1 MKPEEMMKEIK
12 AQEGLSRRD
21 ALKMMALSPIAAS
34 VLAGAAAPTTAEASS
49 SNAEG
54 KVVIVGGGAGAL
66 MVLARLRRALAKPDI
81 TIIAPNE
88 KHVYQPGQIFV
99 AAGEYAPEDI
109 IFDNTGYIGDDVT
122 WIKDEVETFDPDNNK
137 LKTKKGTE
145 VTYDY
150 LVVATGVQYHYEQ
163 IEGLSADMIGQ
174 NGISSVYLSDLAA
187 GTAEGGTITRDW
199 FNALHEAAKTSKP
212 RVICTQP
219 STPLK
224 CGGAPQKILYLSDD
238 FLKRDKLSADFTFAT
253 AGEKLFSLPEIDA
266 AIQKVQAGYGNI
278 TNKFGHDL
286 IRIDAEKKIA
296 TFHHKYQVQGEFDKD
311 LGEYDMID
319 KEEEVEMEYDF
330 IHISPPTAAVD
341 AVANSPLAWQ
351 KGTAKGWLE
360 VDRETL
366 QHRRYKNVFG
376 IGDVC
381 GIPIGKTGGSARHQG
396 SIVVGNLISV
406 MEKKEELTLKFD
418 GYTVCPLKVSYGKII
433 MAEFNYDGL
442 APSFPLDPAQPRW
455 VWWAFDLYMLQ
466 PMYRYLMLNG
476 LM

>member
-1 MKPEEMMKEIK
+1 MNHDEMMKKIK
-12 AQEGLSRRD
+12 ENQGLSRRD
-21 ALKMMALSPIAAS
+21 ALRMMALSPVAAS
-34 VLAGAAAPTTAEASS
+34 VLASTGAPATANASS
-49 SNAEG
+49 SDAKG
-54 KVVIVGGGAGAL
+54 RVVIVGGGAGAM
-66 MVLARLRRALAKPDI
+66 MVLARLRRALSSPEI
-81 TIIAPNE
+81 TIIAPND

-109 IFDNTGYIGDDVT
+109 IFDNTGYIGNDVK
-122 WIKDEVETFDPDNNK
+122 WIKDEAATFDPDNNK
-137 LKTKKGTE
+137 LTTKNGTVVE
-145 VTYDY
+145 YDY
-150 LVVATGVQYHYEQ
+150 LIVAAGIQYHYEE
-163 IEGLSADMIGQ
+163 IKGLTADMIGT
-174 NGISSVYLSDLAA
+174 NGISSVYLNDLAA
-187 GTAEGGTITRDW
+187 GTAAGGTLTHDW

-238 FLKRDKLSADFTFAT
+238 YLRRDKLTADFTFAT
-253 AGEKLFSLPEIDA
+253 ASDKLFSLPEIDTA
-266 AIQKVQAGYGNI
+266 LHKVQEEYGNI

-286 IRIDAEKKIA
+286 IAIDAQKKIA

-311 LGEYDMID
+311 LNEYDMID
-319 KEEEVEMEYDF
+319 KEEEVTMEYDF
-330 IHISPPTAAVD
+330 IHISPPSYAVD
-341 AVANSPLAWQ
+341 AVANSLLAWQ
-351 KGTAKGWLE
+351 KGTSKGWLD
-360 VDRETL
+360 VNRETL

-381 GIPIGKTGGSARHQG
+381 GIPMGKTGGSARHQG
-396 SIVVGNLISV
+396 PIVVGNLIAV
-406 MEKKEELTLKFD
+406 MEKKEPLLKFD
-418 GYTVCPLKVSYGKII
+418 GYTVCPLKTSYGEII

-455 VWWAFDLYMLQ
+455 IWWAFDLYLLQ

>member
-1 MKPEEMMKEIK
+1 MKSKLPINDLKISM
-12 AQEGLSRRD
+12 SRRD
-21 ALKMMALSPIAAS
+21 ALKMMALSPVAAS
-34 VLAGAAAPTTAEASS
+34 LLASAGTPSTLEASA
-49 SNAEG
+49 SNAAG
-54 KVVIVGGGAGAL
+54 RIVIVGGGAGAL
-66 MVLARLRRALAKPDI
+66 MVLARLRRALSKPDI

-122 WIKDEVETFDPDNNK
+122 WIKDEAATFDPDNNK
-137 LKTKKGTE
+137 LTTKGGTE
-145 VTYDY
+145 VAYDY
-150 LVVATGVQYHYEQ
+150 LIVAAGVQYHYEQ
-163 IEGLSADMIGQ
+163 IEGLTTDMIGQ
-174 NGISSVYLSDLAA
+174 KGISSVYLNDLAA
-187 GTAEGGTITRDW
+187 GTAEGGIITNEW
-199 FNALHEAAKTSKP
+199 FHALKEAAKSSKP

-224 CGGAPQKILYLSDD
+224 CGGAPQKILYLGDD
-238 FLKRDKLSADFTFAT
+238 FLRHDDLSADFVFAT
-253 AGEKLFSLPEIDA
+253 AAEKLFAYPEIDEA
-266 AIQKVQAGYGNI
+266 LQKVQQGYGNI

-286 IRIDAEKKIA
+286 IAIDADKKVA
-296 TFHHKYQVQGEFDKD
+296 TFLHKYQVQGEYDKD
-311 LGEYDMID
+311 LEEYDMID
-319 KEEEVEMEYDF
+319 KEEKVALEYDF

-341 AVANSPLAWQ
+341 AVANSPLSWQ
-351 KGTAKGWLE
+351 KGSAKGWLE

-396 SIVVGNLISV
+396 PIVVKNLICV
-406 MEKKEELTLKFD
+406 MESKEPTEKFD

-442 APSFPLDPAQPRW
+442 APSFPLDPAKPRW
-455 VWWAFDLYMLQ
+455 IWWAFDLYMLQ

>member
-1 MKPEEMMKEIK
+1 MNIEEIMKKIEENK
-12 AQEGLSRRD
+12 GLSRRD
-21 ALKMMALSPIAAS
+21 ALKLMSLSPVAAS
-34 VLAGAAAPTTAEASS
+34 VLASS
-49 SNAEG
+49 SVPTAAHASASNAVG
-54 KVVIVGGGAGAL
+54 KVVIVGGGSGAL
-66 MVLARLRRALAKPDI
+66 MVLARLRRALSKPDI

-99 AAGEYAPEDI
+99 AAGEYDPEDI
-109 IFDNTGYIGDDVT
+109 IFDNTGYIGEDVT
-122 WIKDEVETFDPDNNK
+122 WIKDEVATFDPDNNK
-137 LKTKKGTE
+137 LTTKKGT
-145 VTYDY
+145 VVGYDY

-163 IEGLSADMIGQ
+163 IEGLTVDMIGK

-187 GTAEGGTITRDW
+187 GTAEGGTITHEW
-199 FNALHEAAKTSKP
+199 FKALKEAAKTSKP

-238 FLKRDKLSADFTFAT
+238 FLKWDKLTADFTFAS
-253 AGEKLFSLPEIDA
+253 AGEKLFAIPEIEA
-266 AIQKVQAGYGNI
+266 ALGKVQKGYGNI
-278 TNKFGHDL
+278 TNKFGHEL

-296 TFHHKYQVQGEFDKD
+296 TFHHKYQVQGEFDKE
-311 LGEYDMID
+311 LKEYDMID
-319 KEEEVEMEYDF
+319 KEEDVDLEYDF
-330 IHISPPTAAVD
+330 IHITPPTSAVD
-341 AVANSPLAWQ
+341 AVANSMLGWQ
-351 KGTAKGWLE
+351 KGSAKGWLE
-360 VDRETL
+360 VNRETL

-376 IGDVC
+376 IGDTC

-396 SIVVGNLISV
+396 PIVVGNLIAV
-406 MEKKEELTLKFD
+406 MEKKEPALKFD
-418 GYTVCPLKVSYGKII
+418 GYTVCPLKVSYGEII

>member
-1 MKPEEMMKEIK
+1 MSHEEMIK
-12 AQEGLSRRD
+12 KIEENKGLSRRS
-21 ALKMMALSPIAAS
+21 ALKLMALSPVAAS
-34 VLAGAAAPTTAEASS
+34 VLAGSAAPTTLEASS
-49 SNAEG
+49 SNAVG
-54 KVVIVGGGAGAL
+54 KVVIVGGGSGAL
-66 MVLARLRRALAKPDI
+66 MVLARLRRALSKPDI

-99 AAGEYAPEDI
+99 AAGEYEPEDI

-122 WIKDEVETFDPDNNK
+122 WIKDEVATFDPDSNK
-137 LKTKKGTE
+137 LTTKKGTI
-145 VTYDY
+145 VDYDY

-163 IEGLSADMIGQ
+163 IEGLTNELLGKH
-174 NGISSVYLSDLAA
+174 GISSVYQSNLAL

-199 FNALHEAAKTSKP
+199 FNALKEAAKMSKP

-224 CGGAPQKILYLSDD
+224 CGGAPQKILYLADD
-238 FLKRDKLSADFTFAT
+238 FLKRDKLDAEFVFAT
-253 AGEKLFSLPEIDA
+253 AGDKLFGLPEIEMALD
-266 AIQKVQAGYGNI
+266 KVQKHYGNI
-278 TNKFGHDL
+278 TNKFGHEL
-286 IRIDAEKKIA
+286 IRIDAEKKVA
-296 TFHHKYQVQGEFDKD
+296 TFLHKYQVQGEYDK
-311 LGEYDMID
+311 EYEEYEMID
-319 KEEEVEMEYDF
+319 KEEEVNLEYDF
-330 IHISPPTAAVD
+330 IHISPPTYAVD
-341 AVANSPLAWQ
+341 AVANSQLGWQ

-396 SIVVGNLISV
+396 PIVVGNLISV
-406 MEKKEELTLKFD
+406 MEKKEPALKFD
-418 GYTVCPLKVSYGKII
+418 GYTVCPLKVSYGEII

>member
-1 MKPEEMMKEIK
+1 MKPEELMKEIK
-12 AQEGLSRRD
+12 SQEGLSRRD
-21 ALKMMALSPIAAS
+21 ALKMMALSPVAAS
-34 VLAGAAAPTTAEASS
+34 VLAGAGAATSAEAASS
-49 SNAEG
+49 DAKG
-54 KVVIVGGGAGAL
+54 KIVIVGGGGGAL
-66 MVLARLRRALAKPDI
+66 MVLSRLRRALSNPDI

-99 AAGEYAPEDI
+99 AAGEYEPEDI

-122 WIKDEVETFDPDNNK
+122 WIRDEVSSFDPDNNK
-137 LKTKKGTE
+137 LMTKKGTE
-145 VTYDY
+145 VAYDF

-163 IEGLSADMIGQ
+163 IEGLSADMLGK
-174 NGISSVYLSDLAA
+174 NGIASVYQSDLAA
-187 GTAEGGTITRDW
+187 GTAIGATITRDW
-199 FNALHEAAKTSKP
+199 FNALHEAAKTGKP

-253 AGEKLFSLPEIDA
+253 AGEKLFSLPEIEEA
-266 AIQKVQAGYGNI
+266 LHKVQKGYGNI
-278 TNKFGHDL
+278 TNKFGHEL
-286 IRIDAEKKIA
+286 IAIDAEKKLA
-296 TFHHKYQVQGEFDKD
+296 TFLHKYQEQGEYDKD
-311 LGEYDMID
+311 LEEYDMID
-319 KEEEVEMEYDF
+319 KEENVVMEYDF
-330 IHISPPTAAVD
+330 IHITPPMGAVD
-341 AVANSPLAWQ
+341 AVANSLLGWQ
-351 KGTAKGWLE
+351 KGSAKGWLE

-381 GIPIGKTGGSARHQG
+381 GIPIGKTGGTARHQG
-396 SIVVGNLISV
+396 PIVVGNLIAV
-406 MEKKEELTLKFD
+406 MEGKEPGNKFD
-418 GYTVCPLKVSYGKII
+418 GYTVCPLKVSYGQII

-455 VWWAFDLYMLQ
+455 LWWAFDLYMLQ